1 MHVLTYMRAPNIRR
15 KLTFD
20 LQKHILNS
28 DLFRVVLTRFGVAFS
43 SKKFTMQS
51 HIMMIFG
58 IS

>member
-1 MHVLTYMRAPNIRR
+1 MRAPNIRR